1 MPQETILPD
10 GATKATSTD
19 VTVAAGAHVYLG
31 IFAATG
37 NNLSNCRARVLMDT
51 PGLDCVFYE
60 LHDASPV
67 IKIIG
72 PGVWRVERQDT
83 GASCGVWSDT

>member
-1 MPQETILPD
+1 MAQATILAD

-19 VTVAAGAHVYLG
+19 VTLAAGVHGYVG
-31 IFAATG
+31 IFATTG
-37 NNLSNCRARVLMDT
+37 NSLSNCRARVLMDT
-51 PGLDCVFYE
+51 PGVDDFFFE
-60 LHDASPV
+60 LNDLNHV

-83 GASCGVWSDT
+83 GSSCGVWSDT